1 MKKLSDEAAAGIFA
15 AVWVAFMYL
24 ALIIELTGSMVGWYI
39 FLLDSAVQIT
49 ILIYDAKVSRLEKQL
64 KTSRKNL
71 ANMSAEYTEYVRSH
85 TKTEQKQPSKVIDI
99 GKLIKERRAKH
110 GSRKAV

>member
-15 AVWVAFMYL
+15 LVWEAFMYL
-24 ALIIELTGSMVGWYI
+24 AVFVELAGSMVGWYI

-49 ILIYDAKVSRLEKQL
+49 ILVYDARVSRLEKQL

-71 ANMSAEYTEYVRSH
+71 ADMSAEYTEYVRTH
-85 TKTEQKQPSKVIDI
+85 TKTERKQPSKVIDI
-99 GKLIKERRAKH
+99 GKLIKERRSKH